1 MKLEI
6 LTTKDEVGT
15 LSVANSNP
23 TILTKKASTNVILF
37 DGQTTV
43 IGGLKKSTNQNND
56 AGVPWL
62 WKIPVLGYLF
72 KNQSR
77 QEQMEEILIFIT
89 PHILKTRPAQ
99 MDLPA
104 EEKMPAN

>member
-1 MKLEI
+1 M
-6 LTTKDEVGT
+6 
-15 LSVANSNP
+15 ANSNP

-43 IGGLKKSTNQNND
+43 IGGLKKSTSQNTD

-77 QEQMEEILIFIT
+77 QDQMEEILIFIT
-89 PHILKTRPAQ
+89 PHILKTRPARFES
-99 MDLPA
+99 PA
-104 EEKMPAN
+104 ENQMPTD